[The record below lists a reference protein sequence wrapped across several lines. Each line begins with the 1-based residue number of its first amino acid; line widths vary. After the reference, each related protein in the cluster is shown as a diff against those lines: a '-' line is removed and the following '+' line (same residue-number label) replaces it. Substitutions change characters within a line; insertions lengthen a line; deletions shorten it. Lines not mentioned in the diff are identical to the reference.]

1 MGNPTNADG
10 TCRWVEDIA
19 FASSMTGEWIAVLVR
34 QWRSIGDIR
43 RRPHRSGTSGL
54 ARATTRP
61 LQDLGSWHD
70 TALNWDYPPDP
81 GPWRQD
87 ECEQFRTTLEC
98 ILEKV
103 PGELGADNELVDEPS
118 DTTKTPI
125 STGTLPVQALTWLV
139 GEGSRDRR
147 RPSGPDHQGLGP

>member
-1 MGNPTNADG
+1 MG
-10 TCRWVEDIA
+10 
-19 FASSMTGEWIAVLVR
+19 ASHR
-34 QWRSIGDIR
+34 IR
-43 RRPHRSGTSGL
+43 FFYDWGL
-54 ARATTRP
+54 DTPFWCGKDAALEKFDVGPIDPELLGLTPATTRP

-87 ECEQFRTTLEC
+87 ECERFRTTLEC

-103 PGELGADNELVDEPS
+103 PGELGADYELVDEPS